1 MNLSKWSRRLIPSF
15 LKKQREVKHVA
26 NGLDHLCYEFTIES
40 SQKIDV
46 DAIRKTI
53 LISPWSLI
61 GKPVIDRKENENQ
74 SVWTIS
80 FYVLSS
86 EKGKEIEDSIR
97 SSFTSSD

>member
-15 LKKQREVKHVA
+15 LKKQKEVKHVP

-40 SQKIDV
+40 PQKMDV

-53 LISPWSLI
+53 LVSPWSLI
-61 GKPVIDRKENENQ
+61 GKPVIDRKGNENQ

-86 EKGKEIEDSIR
+86 EKGKEIEDSLR
-97 SSFTSSD
+97 TFLSNSD